1 MGVRMNQRKYYPEK
15 ELFTGEWYPSYHDYK
30 INRMDEFTDAFGD
43 ERLPNYTV
51 ESEDTF
57 CCGVL

>member
-1 MGVRMNQRKYYPEK
+1 MNQRKYYPEK

-30 INRMDEFTDAFGD
+30 INRMDEFTDASGD

-57 CCGVL
+57 CYGVL